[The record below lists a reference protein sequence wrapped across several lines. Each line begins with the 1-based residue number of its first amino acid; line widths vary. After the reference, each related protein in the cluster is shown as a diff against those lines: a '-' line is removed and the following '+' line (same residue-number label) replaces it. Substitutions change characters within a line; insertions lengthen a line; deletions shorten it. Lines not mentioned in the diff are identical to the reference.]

1 MFFSLEKKVVSWTYL
16 LKKTRRKT
24 KILISQVWKK
34 ILKTFFEFVQM
45 KVEWS
50 KNYFK
55 ISLSQ
60 EAEAFGKKNRKKK
73 TQMQR
78 PKLQN
83 KIFTENICFSSSPVQ
98 VVVFCKDML
107 IL

>member
-1 MFFSLEKKVVSWTYL
+1 MFFSLEKKLVSWTYL

-45 KVEWS
+45 KVKWS
-50 KNYFK
+50 KNYLK

-60 EAEAFGKKNRKKK
+60 EAEAFGKKTEKKK
-73 TQMQR
+73 H
-78 PKLQN
+78 KCNAQN
-83 KIFTENICFSSSPVQ
+83 YKTKYLLKIFAFPAVQ
-98 VVVFCKDML
+98 CKW
-107 IL
+107 